1 MGSSADST
9 DVYCPEERS
18 IGDDT
23 PALAAVYV
31 QILVF
36 QNHKLNK
43 IPHFLVL
50 ISFFV
55 FFFSI
60 ILSFFGLLVLC
71 GTVYEFRQE
80 IKKSAQMKPKSE
92 SDHYD
97 VIGKSKSENEY
108 TSFNK
113 AYVHDEPKTNG
124 DISPQNGDISK
135 QNGDISKQNGGG
147 VIQNG
152 NTNVELPAGYM
163 HHKEDNQFNPSAIPN
178 GNNAE
183 TDTNK
188 FITVNIKPHPST
200 EATPHKTRDSKG
212 LIYSKTTNKKIKK
225 YIYQIEY
232 FFFQID
238 EILYSPRHTRSYLE
252 ELFDHHQCPQT
263 FVW

>member
-1 MGSSADST
+1 MGSRADST

-18 IGDDT
+18 IGDDK

-31 QILVF
+31 KILVF
-36 QNHKLNK
+36 QNHKLLKK
-43 IPHFLVL
+43 IS
-50 ISFFV
+50 SFALKGDWYLFRILYV
-55 FFFSI
+55 FFKSI
-60 ILSFFGLLVLC
+60 ILSFFGFLVLC

-80 IKKSAQMKPKSE
+80 SKKPTQLKPKSE

-97 VIGKSKSENEY
+97 VIGKSQSENKY
-108 TSFNK
+108 TSLNK
-113 AYVHDEPKTNG
+113 AYVHDESKT
-124 DISPQNGDISK
+124 
-135 QNGDISKQNGGG
+135 NGDISKQNGGG

-178 GNNAE
+178 GKNAE

-212 LIYSKTTNKKIKK
+212 LKYSITTNFKN
-225 YIYQIEY
+225 
-232 FFFQID
+232 
-238 EILYSPRHTRSYLE
+238 
-252 ELFDHHQCPQT
+252 
-263 FVW
+263 

>member
-31 QILVF
+31 NTLVF
-36 QNHKLNK
+36 QNHT
-43 IPHFLVL
+43 VL
-50 ISFFV
+50 YYKVIGTYFV
-55 FFFSI
+55 FCMFFFSI
-60 ILSFFGLLVLC
+60 ILSFFGFLVLC

-97 VIGKSKSENEY
+97 VIGKSQSENKY
-108 TSFNK
+108 TSVNK

-124 DISPQNGDISK
+124 DISP

-200 EATPHKTRDSKG
+200 EATPNKTRDSKG
-212 LIYSKTTNKKIKK
+212 LIYSKI
-225 YIYQIEY
+225 
-232 FFFQID
+232 
-238 EILYSPRHTRSYLE
+238 
-252 ELFDHHQCPQT
+252 
-263 FVW
+263 

>member
-1 MGSSADST
+1 M
-9 DVYCPEERS
+9 
-18 IGDDT
+18 
-23 PALAAVYV
+23 
-31 QILVF
+31 
-36 QNHKLNK
+36 
-43 IPHFLVL
+43 VL

-55 FFFSI
+55 FIFFSI

-80 IKKSAQMKPKSE
+80 IKNSAQMKPKSE

-113 AYVHDEPKTNG
+113 AYVHDEPRTNG

-135 QNGDISKQNGGG
+135 QNGDISNQNGGG

-212 LIYSKTTNKKIKK
+212 LIYSKTTNKKNKK
-225 YIYQIEY
+225 IYI
-232 FFFQID
+232 
-238 EILYSPRHTRSYLE
+238 PN
-252 ELFDHHQCPQT
+252 
-263 FVW
+263 

>member
-43 IPHFLVL
+43 IPHF
-50 ISFFV
+50 FGTYFV
-55 FFFSI
+55 FCIFFFSI

-135 QNGDISKQNGGG
+135 QNGDISNQNGGG

-188 FITVNIKPHPST
+188 FITVNIKPST

-232 FFFQID
+232 FFF
-238 EILYSPRHTRSYLE
+238 SN
-252 ELFDHHQCPQT
+252 
-263 FVW
+263 